1 MVTVENKPKK
11 RLRSSELTITFQPA
25 SKRLRVTPPPTRPS
39 SPVSTLQQLQK
50 PRRDSQ
56 PRVCNSTSSL
66 AGLRRISLRRSS
78 SRNDDSDENEVDYK
92 RTTHNVL
99 ERKRRNDLKS
109 SFQILRMSV
118 PDIKDN
124 EKAPKV
130 TILKK
135 AGDYI
140 REVRRNQD
148 RLVVEVARQRQ
159 RQEALLKQ
167 YNALNQ
173 GAVSP

>member
-1 MVTVENKPKK
+1 M
-11 RLRSSELTITFQPA
+11 A
-25 SKRLRVTPPPTRPS
+25 S
-39 SPVSTLQQLQK
+39 Q
-50 PRRDSQ
+50 
-56 PRVCNSTSSL
+56 
-66 AGLRRISLRRSS
+66 RRISARRST

-109 SFQILRMSV
+109 SFQQLRQSV
-118 PDIKDN
+118 PDIREN

-135 AGDYI
+135 ASDYI
-140 REVRRNQD
+140 REVQKNQE
-148 RLVVEVARQRQ
+148 RLVAEVRRQRQ
-159 RQEALLKQ
+159 RKETLLKQ